1 MPQEV
6 VRPMR
11 TRSGVV
17 LAAMLVLPLS
27 GLVAAQSTS
36 EDEAIAPATTLPM
49 GRLVFSSD
57 RVDGDVDLWV
67 IEAGSSEA
75 VRLTTAEGND
85 RTPAFSPDGG
95 SVAFASARDNLG
107 GINAQ
112 GSNLRYYDL
121 FVISSDGSE
130 VSELFA
136 NDHFNHGPAWS
147 PDGST
152 IAFYG
157 EKNLGGVQVMQIF
170 VMAADGS
177 GKPTALTADPVGASS
192 PEWSPD
198 GSRIAFTSL
207 RHGQNA
213 DESWDRE
220 IYVMDADGE
229 NETRLTEHPA
239 KDASPAWSP
248 DGTSIAFS
256 SDRAGSDDIYV
267 MDASGGEPVQLTDS
281 PESDGFP
288 SWSPDGSMIAF
299 VSQRDGDREIY
310 IMAADGTGQV
320 NLSRNP
326 AEGLEYR
333 GIDDFPD
340 WGP

>member
-1 MPQEV
+1 MMTHEV
-6 VRPMR
+6 LRVMR
-11 TRSGVV
+11 KLSRIV
-17 LAAMLVLPLS
+17 LAAMLMLPLS
-27 GLVAAQSTS
+27 GSVAAQSTS
-36 EDEAIAPATTLPM
+36 EDEDIAPRATLPM

-57 RVDGDVDLWV
+57 RVDRDLDLWV

-75 VRLTTAEGND
+75 VRLTTAEGSD
-85 RTPAFSPDGG
+85 RTPAFSPAGG
-95 SVAFASARDNLG
+95 AVAFASARDNLG

-121 FVISSDGSE
+121 FVISSDGP
-130 VSELFA
+130 VVKELFA

-157 EKNLGGVQVMQIF
+157 EKNLGGIQVMQIF

-177 GKPTALTADPVGASS
+177 AKPTALTEDPVGASS

-198 GSRIAFTSL
+198 SSRIAFTSL

-213 DESWDRE
+213 DESWNRE
-220 IYVMDADGE
+220 IYVMDPDGE

-239 KDASPAWSP
+239 KDASPAWAP

-256 SDRAGSDDIYV
+256 SDRAGNDDIYV
-267 MDASGGEPVQLTDS
+267 MDTSGGEPVRLRQL
-281 PESDGFP
+281 
-288 SWSPDGSMIAF
+288 
-299 VSQRDGDREIY
+299 
-310 IMAADGTGQV
+310 
-320 NLSRNP
+320 
-326 AEGLEYR
+326 
-333 GIDDFPD
+333 
-340 WGP
+340 